1 MQLVAG
7 VVVAAGLD
15 WLEGLLPFLFVL
27 IWIVSQVMNLF
38 RGAANKP
45 AAPPAANPRRPVPP
59 PVPRR
64 GAEPGQPLD
73 VEIEEFLRR
82 SLGRPPQQPSP
93 PAVKPPAAQAV
104 KPPRPRRPVTPPAE
118 VVRPAAAAGQRAG
131 NSGGDIADHVT
142 GAFAHDLAH
151 ESPDRVAAVT
161 PRAEP
166 SASSDLV
173 AAIRSP
179 GGLRQ
184 LILMREVLERPTHRW

>member
-38 RGAANKP
+38 RGAAKP
-45 AAPPAANPRRPVPP
+45 PVAPPANPRRPVPP
-59 PVPRR
+59 PVPPRAAGR
-64 GAEPGQPLD
+64 GEIDAE
-73 VEIEEFLRR
+73 VEEFMRR

-93 PAVKPPAAQAV
+93 VVKQAKPPQ
-104 KPPRPRRPVTPPAE
+104 PRRPAPPPAE
-118 VVRPAAAAGQRAG
+118 AVQPAAVIGRRTRQ
-131 NSGGDIADHVT
+131 SDGDIAGHVAN
-142 GAFAHDLAH
+142 AFAHDLAH
-151 ESPDRVAAVT
+151 QSPDRLAPAT
-161 PRAEP
+161 SGEEP
-166 SASSDLV
+166 SATSEL
-173 AAIRSP
+173 AATLRSP

>member
-59 PVPRR
+59 PVPRPA
-64 GAEPGQPLD
+64 AEPGQPLD

-82 SLGRPPQQPSP
+82 SLGRPPQ
-93 PAVKPPAAQAV
+93 PAGKPAAV
-104 KPPRPRRPVTPPAE
+104 KPPRPRRPVTPPGEA
-118 VVRPAAAAGQRAG
+118 VRPAAAAGQRAG
-131 NSGGDIADHVT
+131 NSGSDIAAHVA

-151 ESPDRVAAVT
+151 ESPDRIAPAT
-161 PRAEP
+161 PRPEA
-166 SASSDLV
+166 ATGDLL
-173 AAIRSP
+173 ATLRSP